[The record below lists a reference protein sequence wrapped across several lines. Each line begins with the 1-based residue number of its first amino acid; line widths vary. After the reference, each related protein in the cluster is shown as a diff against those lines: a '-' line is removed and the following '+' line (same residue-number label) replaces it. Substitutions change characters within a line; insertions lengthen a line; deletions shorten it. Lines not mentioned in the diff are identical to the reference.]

1 MVVQAAELTHLGP
14 RFSIVNTI
22 DEFMIMRTVTHSSL
36 LNLAILVLSTVIL
49 KISPYYCYTDFVL
62 PV

>member
-1 MVVQAAELTHLGP
+1 M
-14 RFSIVNTI
+14 NTI